1 MLTLFMEFLPIL
13 VKAAQSAP
21 KVIGYIQ
28 KTRDHLKE
36 TGEWDDKA
44 EAEFN
49 RYKDQL
55 TSQPHWQPESK

>member
-21 KVIGYIQ
+21 KVVSYIQ
-28 KTRDHLKE
+28 KTREHFKE
-36 TGEWDDKA
+36 TKEWDDAA

-55 TSQPHWQPESK
+55 TSQPHWKPEGQ